1 VLAAGTIG
9 PGLGFCLGL
18 EGLERV
24 GPKLVEEV
32 AERAKTL
39 CVHGIHPPRAL
50 GPVDHEASVFQD
62 AEMLGDGGPTHRK
75 CASQFPDRLGPAPQ
89 LQENGA
95 ACAVAQGVKLRM
107 TVSIH

>member
-1 VLAAGTIG
+1 VRSAGTIG

-39 CVHGIHPPRAL
+39 CVHGVHPLRAL

-62 AEMLGDGGPTHRK
+62 AEMLGNGGPTHRK
-75 CASQFPDRLGPAPQ
+75 GASQFADRLGPAAQPQ
-89 LQENGA
+89 EDGTA
-95 ACAVAQGVKLRM
+95 RAVAQGVELWM
-107 TVSIH
+107 IVSNH